1 MFLTMGVGL
10 FTSRLVLDALGVS
23 DYGIYGLVGGMV
35 TMFAF
40 LNSAMASATQRYL
53 SFDIGRN
60 DMEQLQKTFNATLN
74 IHIFI
79 ALVILIL
86 GETIGLWFINYK
98 LNIPTERL
106 YAVNWVYQFSIL
118 TFLLSVIQ
126 VPYNALLMAR
136 EHMQAYAYL
145 SVVETILKLVIVLLL
160 LQLNADKLVLYAI
173 LTFIVSLIM
182 QFVFKYYCKRHFKE
196 SVYHFYYDKVYY
208 KELLSYSGW
217 NLFGNIAGIARGQGS
232 NILLNLFFGPVAN
245 ASYSLT
251 LMVQGVIGNFI
262 SNFQIAVNPQI
273 IKNYSKGDTE
283 ASLNLMYKSAKFS
296 FFAMLILITPFLAN
310 IDYIMNLWLTKVP
323 QFTIEF
329 IQLALIYSL
338 IETLA
343 NPLIIGAQATGKI
356 KWYQIVVG
364 TFIFLTLPAIWLT
377 FKITNNP
384 INTFWVLIGNSVIAL
399 VFRLLFL
406 KKMMGLN
413 LKDFN
418 LKVLLKVLL
427 VSGTTFILVN
437 IAKLSNATSLF
448 ELCYQSVV
456 ICGLTVIPII
466 LLGVSKNEKKSF
478 LFWLNEK
485 KFKK

>member
-1 MFLTMGVGL
+1 MGVGL
-10 FTSRLVLDALGVS
+10 FTSRLVLEALGVT

-35 TMFAF
+35 SMFAF

-60 DMEQLQKTFNATLN
+60 DIERLQKTFNATLN

-79 ALVILIL
+79 AVVILIL
-86 GETIGLWFINYK
+86 AETIGLWFMNYK

-106 YAVNWVYQFSIL
+106 HAVNWVYQFSIFA
-118 TFLLSVIQ
+118 FLLSVIQ

-136 EHMQAYAYL
+136 EHMKAYAYL
-145 SVVETILKLVIVLLL
+145 SIVETILKLVIVLIL
-160 LQLNADKLVLYAI
+160 LQLNTDKLVLYAI
-173 LTFIVSLIM
+173 LTFVVSLIM
-182 QFVFKYYCKRHFKE
+182 QFVFKYYCKRHFIE

-217 NLFGNIAGIARGQGS
+217 NLFGNIAGIARSQGS

-251 LMVQGVIGNFI
+251 LIVQGVIGNFI
-262 SNFQIAVNPQI
+262 SNFQVAVNPQI

-323 QFTIEF
+323 QYTIQF

-384 INTFWVLIGNSVIAL
+384 INTFWVLIGNSIFAL

-418 LKVLLKVLL
+418 LKVLIKVVL
-427 VSGTTFILVN
+427 VSLTTFILIN
-437 IAKLSNATSLF
+437 FLRLSNATSLF
-448 ELCYQSVV
+448 ELFYQSLIVFALTIIPV
-456 ICGLTVIPII
+456 ILIGI
-466 LLGVSKNEKKSF
+466 SRNEKKILF
-478 LFWLNEK
+478 FWLKERKLK
-485 KFKK
+485 K